1 VHKYIIRRILQVIP
15 IVFLV
20 ATAVFF
26 IFKLIPGDPAAIFAG
41 EQSSAETIARVRE
54 ELGLNKPI
62 LVQYVDYMERLLKGD
77 FGKSYISGLNVID
90 EIKVR
95 FPNTLKLAL
104 ITTMIS
110 STIGVIMGLIS
121 ALKRET
127 FIDYLLSI
135 ISLLG
140 ISTPI
145 FWLGLLLIFI
155 FSVELSILPIG
166 GNATWKH
173 YVMPVIAL
181 GTFSVA
187 SVLRITRSSILEVM
201 NEDFVRT
208 ARAKGLRESMIVYR
222 HVLQNALIPVI
233 TVIGLQFGYMMG
245 GSIITET
252 IFAWPGMGRLLV
264 TAVNQRDVMVVQGS
278 LIIFSTSFVLVNLI
292 VDLIYGFVDPKISFK

>member
-15 IVFLV
+15 IIFLV

-62 LVQYVDYMERLLKGD
+62 PVQYVEYMQRLLKGD
-77 FGKSYISGLNVID
+77 FGRSYISGLQVI
-90 EIKVR
+90 EEVKVR

-104 ITTMIS
+104 ITTIVS
-110 STIGVIMGLIS
+110 STIGIVMGLIS

-127 FIDYLLSI
+127 FIDYFLSI

-140 ISTPI
+140 ISTPV
-145 FWLGLLLIFI
+145 FWLGLMLIYI

-166 GNATWKH
+166 GNDTWKH

-187 SVLRITRSSILEVM
+187 SVLRVTRSSILEVM

-208 ARAKGLRESMIVYR
+208 ARAKGLRESLIVSR
-222 HVLQNALIPVI
+222 HVLQNSLIPVV

-252 IFAWPGMGRLLV
+252 IFSWPGMGRLLV
-264 TAVNQRDVMVVQGS
+264 TAVNQRDVMVVQGA
-278 LIIFSTSFVLVNLI
+278 LIIFATSFVLVNLI
-292 VDLIYGFVDPKISFK
+292 VDLIYAIIDPKISYS